1 MLKQRII
8 TALLL
13 LPVVIWVVLGSSHTL
28 FAVVLSGVLL
38 LGAWEWSRIAGIH
51 QTTARLSY
59 CLFTALVI
67 ASVSWLLHID
77 TELLLPILL
86 SSGAW
91 WLISFV
97 WVLHFNRSPMSP
109 AASVGIQKID
119 MSAALVG
126 IVILAGTFIG
136 LIGLHDNY
144 AQGPEM
150 VLILLFLIWIA
161 DSAAYFTGRKY
172 GKHKL
177 AIHVSPGKSW
187 EGVAGAVIAI
197 CIAVLTVSF
206 ILKLNFQQQLSFLV
220 ICLTTVGF
228 SILGDL
234 TESMFKRRAG
244 IKDSGQ
250 LLPGHGGI
258 MDRIDSLTA
267 AAPIFLLGL
276 MLTGLP

>member
-13 LPVVIWVVLGSSHTL
+13 LPIVIWMVLGLSHTL
-28 FAVVLSGVLL
+28 FAVVVSGVLL

-51 QTTARLSY
+51 QTTARISY
-59 CLFTALVI
+59 CLFAALLI
-67 ASVSWLLHID
+67 ASVSWLLHVD
-77 TELLLPILL
+77 TQLLLPVLI

-91 WLISFV
+91 WLISFA
-97 WVLHFNRSPMSP
+97 WVMRFNHSPMSP
-109 AASVGIQKID
+109 AASVSMQKID
-119 MSAALVG
+119 ISAALIG
-126 IVILAGTFIG
+126 IVILAGTFVG
-136 LIGLHDNY
+136 LIGLHGNY

-187 EGVAGAVIAI
+187 EGVAGAVVAI
-197 CIAVLTVSF
+197 CIAVLAVSF
-206 ILKLNFQQQLSFLV
+206 ILKLNLRQQLWFLI
-220 ICLTTVGF
+220 ICLTTVIF

-250 LLPGHGGI
+250 ILPGHGGI